1 VINISNFTSK
11 DNPPGRLAAPVRLT
25 QPAQPTRPRA
35 PARDATELASPARFG
50 RILVI
55 TGHVLV
61 ITGRVVLS
69 WLAAVPRRLGDRLFA
84 MNDAEA
90 YWRDWQIT
98 RTQGGLGRSYR
109 DPRFDTLAE
118 CPKCRGAGVTAAQSC
133 LPCLGTGR
141 ITRGQV
147 S

>member
-11 DNPPGRLAAPVRLT
+11 DNPPGRLAEPVRLT

-35 PARDATELASPARFG
+35 PARDATELANPARFG

-90 YWRDWQIT
+90 YWRGWQIT
-98 RTQGGLGRSYR
+98 STQGGLGRGYR

-118 CPKCRGAGVTAAQSC
+118 CPKCRGAGVTAALSC
-133 LPCLGTGR
+133 RPCLGTGR